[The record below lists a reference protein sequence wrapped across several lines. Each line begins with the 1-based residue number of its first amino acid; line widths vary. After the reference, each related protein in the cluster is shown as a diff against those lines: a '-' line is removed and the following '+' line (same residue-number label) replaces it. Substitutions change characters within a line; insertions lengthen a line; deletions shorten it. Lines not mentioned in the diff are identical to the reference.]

1 MSNSALTLAVASG
14 KGGTGKTMV
23 ATNLAAWA
31 ARLGHQVVLADCDV
45 DAPNDHLFFDGYD
58 KAVQW
63 REVDKLQ
70 PEIDTN
76 ACTVGCT
83 SCRDA
88 CRFGAV
94 RIFGNKPVFFPDLC
108 HSCGAC
114 VAACKVGAI
123 SEHPHHIGRVGVA
136 PVDRH
141 LTVVSGVMDIGETD
155 GPMLV
160 REVRAVA
167 SKQEADVVI
176 LDAPPGVACQVVASV
191 RGAGLVLLV
200 TEPTRFGLHD
210 LELMMQLGRELG
222 LRMGV
227 VLNRD
232 KRAAVNIEGTC
243 AMEGVPLV
251 SHIPFERAVA
261 ETYAAGKLIVGALPE
276 AEDWFAGLWSMVEE
290 LTVLGQAGRV
300 A

>member
-1 MSNSALTLAVASG
+1 MSHSALTLAVASG

-63 REVDKLQ
+63 REVAKLQ
-70 PEIDTN
+70 PEIDTT
-76 ACTVGCT
+76 ACTAGCT
-83 SCRDA
+83 SCRDT

-94 RIFGNKPVFFPDLC
+94 RIFGDKPVLFPELC

-114 VAACKVGAI
+114 VAACKAGAI

-136 PVDRH
+136 PLDRH
-141 LTVVSGVMDIGETD
+141 LSVVSGVMDIGETD

-160 REVRAVA
+160 REVRAAA
-167 SKQEADVVI
+167 SKQKADVVL

-191 RGAGLVLLV
+191 RGADLVLLV

-210 LELMMQLGRELG
+210 LKLMVQLGRELE
-222 LRMGV
+222 LRMAV
-227 VLNRD
+227 VVNRD
-232 KRAAVNIEGTC
+232 KRGVVDIEGTC
-243 AMEGVPLV
+243 AVEGVPV
-251 SHIPFERAVA
+251 ISHIPFERAVA
-261 ETYAAGKLIVGALPE
+261 ETYAAGKLVVGVLPE
-276 AEDWFAGLWSMVEE
+276 AEDWFAKLWGMVEE
-290 LTVLGQAGRV
+290 LTAANQEGRV